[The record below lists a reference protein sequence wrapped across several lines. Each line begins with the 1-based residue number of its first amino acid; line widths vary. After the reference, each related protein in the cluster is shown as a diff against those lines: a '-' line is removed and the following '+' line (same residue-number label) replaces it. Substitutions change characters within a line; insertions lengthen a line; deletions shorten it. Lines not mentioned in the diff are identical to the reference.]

1 MTGGVAM
8 VLLVCGFC
16 GALACYHIAKDRNE
30 QGRSVTGLAAA
41 GMALGLASAFSG
53 FYLMAKWI
61 Q

>member
-1 MTGGVAM
+1 M

-16 GALACYHIAKDRNE
+16 GALACYHIAKDRHE